1 MIMKYLPIIVFPL
14 LLSACSNED
23 KFDVGYDD
31 GYAAGYNTTCEIRA
45 TMVEGDW
52 DNQSYSRGY
61 KKGYETGSQDCKNK
75 N

>member
-23 KFDVGYDD
+23 KFDVGYD
-31 GYAAGYNTTCEIRA
+31 GYVAGYNTTCEIRA

-61 KKGYETGSQDCKNK
+61 QKGYETGSQDCKNK